1 MTISIL
7 LPTRKRVSQL
17 KKSMD
22 SLLSNAKNPDKI
34 QPLFGVD
41 DDDTETLEFLK
52 TTNYQNQSVLKFKR
66 LGYQNLHMYNNSLCA
81 YAQGTW
87 VMFFNDDAIMNTKH
101 WDEII
106 EAEKNF
112 NVLRVKEQTGHPYSI
127 FPIFPWDW
135 FRLLDHISLHGQNDA
150 WISEIAYMLDI
161 MKDVDIEVTHDR
173 ADITGNNN
181 DSVFKERVYKEGH
194 PDQEGDLHHVKM
206 WNARTADAS
215 KLAWYLEKIG
225 QISLHWKKIVR
236 KEIEP
241 LHLVANKFNEY
252 RKRGA
257 IGAGKQ
263 DARTDTEGTI
273 KVSYSTIPGN
283 EGSSGS

>member
-225 QISLHWKKIVR
+225 QTSLHWKKIVR

-241 LHLVANKFNEY
+241 LHLVANKFDEY

-263 DARTDTEGTI
+263 NARTDIKGTT
-273 KVSYSTIPGN
+273 KVSYSNIPGD

>member
-7 LPTRKRVSQL
+7 LPTRKRVKQL
-17 KKSMD
+17 KKSVA
-22 SLLSNAKNPDKI
+22 SLLDNAKNPDKI

-41 DDDTETLEFLK
+41 DDDIETLEYLK
-52 TTNYQNQSVLKFKR
+52 KANYKNQSVLKFKR
-66 LGYQNLHMYNNSLCA
+66 LGYENLHMYNNSLCA

-101 WDEII
+101 WDEVI
-106 EAEKNF
+106 ESEKNF

-161 MKDVDIEVTHDR
+161 MKDVNIEVTHDR

-194 PDQEGDLHHVKM
+194 PDQEGDLHHTKL

-225 QISLHWKKIVR
+225 QPSVHWRKIVR

-241 LHLVANKFNEY
+241 LHLVANKFDEY
-252 RKRGA
+252 RKKGA

-263 DARTDTEGTI
+263 DARTDTKGKI
-273 KVSYSTIPGN
+273 KVSYSGLSGDPRP
-283 EGSSGS
+283 EGS

>member
-225 QISLHWKKIVR
+225 QPSVHWKKIVR

>member
-161 MKDVDIEVTHDR
+161 MKDVDIEVIHDR

-241 LHLVANKFNEY
+241 LHLVANKFDEY

-263 DARTDTEGTI
+263 NARTDIKGTT
-273 KVSYSTIPGN
+273 KVSYSNIPGD

>member
-66 LGYQNLHMYNNSLCA
+66 LGYENLHIYNNSLCA

-241 LHLVANKFNEY
+241 LHLVANKFDEY

>member
-161 MKDVDIEVTHDR
+161 MKDVDIEVIHDR

>member
-66 LGYQNLHMYNNSLCA
+66 LGYQNLHIYNNSLCA

-241 LHLVANKFNEY
+241 LHLVANKFDEY

>member
-241 LHLVANKFNEY
+241 LHLVANKFDEY